1 MKGKYTQD
9 QIDEFTY
16 QLLKAI
22 VESPNLKLKINSIRS
37 GGQTGFDE
45 AGAKAGIKLGIPV
58 TVLAPKGWKFRD
70 INGKDI
76 SDEKL
81 FKERFNISTKTV
93 DKPPFN
99 FAPKEIKKEVLELFD
114 SNPKLANQ
122 VYKKFLGIDHDFS
135 MDSFMPKK
143 HWKIG
148 HIIDNPTEAA
158 NICDNTQ
165 IKVLNYILN
174 KYGKPSERGTFY
186 ANPVT
191 IWAKSPINNKQIFH
205 HTVAVRLEDGVYL
218 YDMPQSEFI
227 EYISENVGRVIKEY
241 SPRLI
246 KYTPEN
252 LKKYYGTS
260 EENLHKQD
268 SVILTD
274 DLKIIPIQVTPQ
286 QKQQAV
292 QSYSEYVEQTG
303 KRDIE
308 GFNNV
313 LNKNKQISNPILSKE
328 QKETVKTPTI
338 QHIADHDSDLGKD
351 KKGYEQ
357 FRIYERID
365 NQDGY
370 SLAYGKPIKI
380 KGFEEFDFYLAENQ
394 EGRP

>member
-9 QIDEFTY
+9 QVDEFTY
-16 QLLKAI
+16 KLLKAI
-22 VESPNLKLKINSIRS
+22 IESPNLKLKINSIRS

-76 SDEKL
+76 SDEKK
-81 FKERFNISTKTV
+81 FKER
-93 DKPPFN
+93 
-99 FAPKEIKKEVLELFD
+99 
-114 SNPKLANQ
+114 
-122 VYKKFLGIDHDFS
+122 
-135 MDSFMPKK
+135 
-143 HWKIG
+143 
-148 HIIDNPTEAA
+148 
-158 NICDNTQ
+158 
-165 IKVLNYILN
+165 
-174 KYGKPSERGTFY
+174 
-186 ANPVT
+186 
-191 IWAKSPINNKQIFH
+191 
-205 HTVAVRLEDGVYL
+205 
-218 YDMPQSEFI
+218 
-227 EYISENVGRVIKEY
+227 
-241 SPRLI
+241 
-246 KYTPEN
+246 
-252 LKKYYGTS
+252 
-260 EENLHKQD
+260 
-268 SVILTD
+268 
-274 DLKIIPIQVTPQ
+274 
-286 QKQQAV
+286 
-292 QSYSEYVEQTG
+292 
-303 KRDIE
+303 
-308 GFNNV
+308 FNNV